1 MTVPDNQRVKR
12 ELFLRALFPSMPAA
26 AHVRLVEL
34 LEDVELPAGALAFDI
49 GDLPDHFLFLSE
61 GRVALESEGLG
72 TIEFSGVSVVGV
84 VDAIL
89 DRPRQRACRAL
100 EPSKALLIRSADW
113 FDLLEDNA
121 EVARAGIR
129 NFATQLHGLWRDL
142 ALRLPRHSEPPPGF
156 VPSAL
161 ETYDKILALR
171 QASFL
176 RRAGM
181 QAIASLAAVAETA
194 VLRTGEMLFDLGNSG
209 EDFFVVAS
217 GLVELSNGTG
227 FHFTHDAGD
236 VVGGP
241 AAFCNGLPSYRAVA
255 QAPSS
260 VLRIPQQEFY
270 DQAEEHGRLLRGT
283 LAFLALELEALQ
295 TASSGRLAGG

>member
-1 MTVPDNQRVKR
+1 MTVADSQRVKR
-12 ELFLRALFPSMPAA
+12 ELLLRSLFPTMPVA
-26 AHVRLVEL
+26 AHVRFIEL
-34 LEDVELPAGALAFDI
+34 LEDRDLAAGELAFAQ
-49 GDLPDHFLFLSE
+49 GDAPDRFLFLTE
-61 GRVALESEGLG
+61 GRVALETEGLQAV
-72 TIEFSGVSVVGV
+72 EFSGFAVVGV
-84 VDAIL
+84 VDAVL
-89 DRPRQRACRAL
+89 ERPRQRACRAL
-100 EPSKALLIRSADW
+100 EASKALVIRSADW

-121 EVARAGIR
+121 EIARAAIK
-129 NFATQLHGLWRDL
+129 NFATQLHTLWQRL
-142 ALRLPRHSEPPPGF
+142 APRLPRHSEPPPGI

-181 QAIASLAAVAETA
+181 QAIASLAAIAETE
-194 VLRTGEMLFDLGNSG
+194 VLRAGESLFEIGNTG
-209 EDFFVVAS
+209 EDFFIVAAGLIELSHGS
-217 GLVELSNGTG
+217 GL
-227 FHFTHDAGD
+227 HFMHDTGD

-241 AAFCNGLPSYRAVA
+241 AAFCNALPGYAAVA
-255 QAPSS
+255 AAPSI

-295 TASSGRLAGG
+295 AASST

>member
-1 MTVPDNQRVKR
+1 VSIADNQRVKR
-12 ELFLRALFPSMPAA
+12 ELLLRSLFPTMPAA
-26 AHVRLVEL
+26 AHVRFIEL
-34 LEDVELPAGALAFDI
+34 LEDLELAAGEFAFKE
-49 GDLPDHFLFLSE
+49 GDPPDRFLFLTE
-61 GRVALESEGLG
+61 GRVALERTSVQAV
-72 TIEFSGVSVVGV
+72 EFSGFAVVGV
-84 VDAIL
+84 VDAVL

-100 EPSKALLIRSADW
+100 EASKALVIRSADW

-121 EVARAGIR
+121 EIARAAIK
-129 NFATQLHGLWRDL
+129 NFATQLHGLWQRL
-142 ALRLPRHSEPPPGF
+142 APRLARHSEPPPGI

-181 QAIASLAAVAETA
+181 QAIASLAALAESEA
-194 VLRTGEMLFDLGNSG
+194 LQSGQSLFEVGNSG
-209 EDFFVVAS
+209 EDFFVVAAGS
-217 GLVELSNGTG
+217 IELSHGSG
-227 FHFTHDAGD
+227 FRFSHATGD

-241 AAFCNGLPSYRAVA
+241 AAFCNALPSYAA
-255 QAPSS
+255 TAIAPSV

-270 DQAEEHGRLLRGT
+270 DLAEEHGRLLRGT

-295 TASSGRLAGG
+295 AASST